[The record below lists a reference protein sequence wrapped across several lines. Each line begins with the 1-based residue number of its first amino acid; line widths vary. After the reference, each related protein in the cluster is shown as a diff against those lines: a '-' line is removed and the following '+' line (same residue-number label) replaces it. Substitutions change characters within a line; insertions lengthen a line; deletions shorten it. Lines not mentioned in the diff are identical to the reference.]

1 MTTADNSHYL
11 MTLLTLFTEQ
21 AFTHVKV
28 FEILCCVSEK
38 TNSKF
43 NVWPLRLIATILL
56 LVVPS
61 PNKRGEL

>member
-1 MTTADNSHYL
+1 MTTAVSSDNVNC
-11 MTLLTLFTEQ
+11 MQTLFTEQ

-38 TNSKF
+38 TNIKF